1 MELNLNERNQTTDQ
15 NSLGSETNNTVNA
28 NDQNSNEISDKQAI
42 NYFETVLKYYL
53 NLLKMIR
60 CLDVLNLKKG
70 DFFYC
75 LFNLTFFENSSE
87 YFKIGS
93 DRLLAEEWKETFKK
107 NDFYINLSSKKK
119 IEIESVLDIFLF
131 ESCVDYRVFNEKL
144 SIIYPH
150 LEKLLTRMFG
160 FLLSRFIPLI

>member
-1 MELNLNERNQTTDQ
+1 M
-15 NSLGSETNNTVNA
+15 
-28 NDQNSNEISDKQAI
+28 
-42 NYFETVLKYYL
+42 
-53 NLLKMIR
+53 
-60 CLDVLNLKKG
+60 
-70 DFFYC
+70 
-75 LFNLTFFENSSE
+75 TFFENSSE